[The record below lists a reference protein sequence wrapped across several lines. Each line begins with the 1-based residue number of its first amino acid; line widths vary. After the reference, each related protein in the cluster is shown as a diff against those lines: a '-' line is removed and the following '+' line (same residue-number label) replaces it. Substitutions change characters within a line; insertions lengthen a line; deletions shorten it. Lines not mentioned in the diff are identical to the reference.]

1 MIVNR
6 FGSAVLIALGLIA
19 VIADVTQAQSDGSN
33 EPCLSAESETIL
45 DFSGSRLAAKST
57 LEDVD
62 GEMRVES
69 VGSSR
74 EGDAIK
80 LLDMVVKRTP
90 NTPYKYANTKNNKV
104 NGYYG
109 MINLDSNNGEGTFD
123 FCFVE
128 SATGAPFTL
137 DHFYF
142 SFYDLDAAN
151 SVKGF
156 EQITLKKKDFLEYFV
171 TNSTEIQV
179 FQETST
185 ELTLEAT
192 EYGTAGDNPDDPND
206 LSQLQQNR
214 GVVFLMKS
222 MNCFQLKLSVR
233 CEEGGCGGGRNFLF
247 AGRAN
252 QLIPQC
258 PTPSPTIGPS
268 DVPTASTVPTD
279 SPTVNS
285 TGIPTDFPHSY
296 TASPT
301 SRPSVTP
308 NAPRVEPTE
317 PTNWDQSPVNTCDC
331 LDLFTSQA
339 GGNYVLSNK
348 YFDLGEGVDT
358 QERRIEISTKNLYT
372 DAVAFSMNDDIFE
385 IHGDNYYRNRHPVS
399 LPITDFGQGMAE
411 ITKSFVSA
419 DTEEIMVDL
428 GQSRKL
434 VARVT
439 SGTGP
444 RKFIK
449 LLERP
454 V

>member
-33 EPCLSAESETIL
+33 EPCLSAERETIL
-45 DFSGSRLAAKST
+45 DFSGSRLAAQST

-69 VGSSR
+69 VGSTR
-74 EGDAIK
+74 EGDEIK
-80 LLDMVVKRTP
+80 MLDMVVKRTP
-90 NTPYKYANTKNNKV
+90 NTPYQYSNVKNNKV
-104 NGYYG
+104 SGYYG
-109 MINLDSNNGEGTFD
+109 MINLASDNGEGTFD
-123 FCFVE
+123 FCFIE

-142 SFYDLDAAN
+142 SFYDLDATTA
-151 SVKGF
+151 VDGF
-156 EQITLKKKDFLEYFV
+156 EQITLQKEDFLEYFV
-171 TNSTEIQV
+171 TDNTEIQV

-192 EYGTAGDNPDDPND
+192 ELGNGRDNPDDPND
-206 LSQLQQNR
+206 LTELQQNR

-233 CEEGGCGGGRNFLF
+233 CDEGGCDSGRNFLF

-268 DVPTASTVPTD
+268 DVPTVGTTDSPTD
-279 SPTVNS
+279 SPTDN
-285 TGIPTDFPHSY
+285 PTDSP
-296 TASPT
+296 TDSPT

-385 IHGDNYYRNRHPVS
+385 IHGDNYYRNRHRVS
-399 LPITDFGQGMAE
+399 LPITDFGQGMAY
-411 ITKSFVSA
+411 IQKSFVSA